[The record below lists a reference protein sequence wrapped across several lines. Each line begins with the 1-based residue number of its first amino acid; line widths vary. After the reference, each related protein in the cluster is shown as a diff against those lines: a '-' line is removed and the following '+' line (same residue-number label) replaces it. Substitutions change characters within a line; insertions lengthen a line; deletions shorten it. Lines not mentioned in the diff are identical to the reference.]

1 MVPSTLNHRLK
12 EKKRKREFGQEEKTM
27 KRIRCCVIGVFG
39 SQRMHSCVK
48 HEKTGE
54 CMDKKGVMVEEW
66 KARRKEWKKKR
77 WKKGKREKSGFGKSP
92 FWFLF
97 DCVFASSL
105 FPCTHHSITSQHM
118 LTLIHHPPY
127 NMTHWCTPSHANRI
141 VCCAAF
147 FGNGQQD
154 TLHHPHPTLHHL
166 TSHNTHQQ
174 TQHRH
179 SSWCK
184 QQQEDNWR

>member
-1 MVPSTLNHRLK
+1 M
-12 EKKRKREFGQEEKTM
+12 M

-48 HEKTGE
+48 QEKTGE

-66 KARRKEWKKKR
+66 KARRKEWMKKR
-77 WKKGKREKSGFGKSP
+77 REKREKGKSGFGKSP
-92 FWFLF
+92 FCFCLT
-97 DCVFASSL
+97 VSL
-105 FPCTHHSITSQHM
+105 PLPFFRLRPSHHDNTTHHT
-118 LTLIHHPPY
+118 LTLTHHPPY
-127 NMTHWCTPSHANRI
+127 NTTHWCTPSHANRI

-154 TLHHPHPTLHHL
+154 TLHHPHPSLHHL
-166 TSHNTHQQ
+166 TSHNTHKP

-179 SSWCK
+179 SSWYK
-184 QQQEDNWR
+184 QQRDDNNQ